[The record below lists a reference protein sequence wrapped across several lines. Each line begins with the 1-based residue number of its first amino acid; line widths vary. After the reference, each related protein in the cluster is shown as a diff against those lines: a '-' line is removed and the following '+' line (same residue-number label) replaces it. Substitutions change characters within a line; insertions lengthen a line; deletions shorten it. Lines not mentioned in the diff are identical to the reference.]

1 MRKDALQQD
10 LPAPD
15 EAYTRRHCLYQTG
28 GGSRSSNDKGIFFGF
43 LYSTENYCEGGPEL
57 EPRRR
62 DVALPVL
69 ASERRA
75 ATLTPGR
82 VPQRCLYITV
92 LVYLGTEWLE
102 AWLMDNE
109 IRL

>member
-1 MRKDALQQD
+1 VE
-10 LPAPD
+10 APD
-15 EAYTRRHCLYQTG
+15 LATIKVFLG
-28 GGSRSSNDKGIFFGF
+28 GGF
-43 LYSTENYCEGGPEL
+43 LYSTEDYCEGGPEL

-62 DVALPVL
+62 DIALPIL

-82 VPQRCLYITV
+82 VPQRCRYITV

-109 IRL
+109 TMILLWARAIARAKE